1 MSSELPER
9 SRPRRQWRGTGHI
22 GPLLRDPALTI
33 NEIVMRRL
41 AEQGFE
47 GFTTA
52 HGTIGQHIADDG
64 SRVTELAELAQVSK
78 PTVVYLVNEMQRLG
92 YVERRPDPRDG
103 RAKLVCMTELGMRA
117 QRAGGQIVR
126 EIEHD
131 WSALLGEREFE
142 RLRELLARLH
152 DALWPPAE

>member
-1 MSSELPER
+1 MPDLPER
-9 SRPRRQWRGTGHI
+9 SQPRRRWRGTDHI

-41 AEQGFE
+41 GEQGFE

-52 HGTIGQHIADDG
+52 HGTIGMHIADEG

-78 PTVVYLVNEMQRLG
+78 PTVVYLVNEMERRG
-92 YVERRPDPRDG
+92 YVARRPDPLDG
-103 RAKLVCMTELGMRA
+103 RAKLVCMTEKGVRA
-117 QRAGGQIVR
+117 QRAGGRIVR
-126 EIEHD
+126 DIEHD
-131 WSALLGEREFE
+131 WSALMGERDFE
-142 RLRELLARLH
+142 RLRELLTRLH